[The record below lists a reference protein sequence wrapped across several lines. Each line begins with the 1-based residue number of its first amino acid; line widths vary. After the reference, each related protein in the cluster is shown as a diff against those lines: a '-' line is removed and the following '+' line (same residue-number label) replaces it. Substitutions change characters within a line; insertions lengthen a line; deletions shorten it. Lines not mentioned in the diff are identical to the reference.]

1 MFKSEV
7 KIRMSIKQKTEFN
20 SLIEDIKN
28 NKKFN
33 KLNDELHH
41 GITRYEHSMRVARW
55 TYKIC
60 NLFKMKN
67 KEEVTRAALLHDFY
81 INDDLVSETG
91 ASKLGEHPDVAL
103 INSIEYFELNNIQKD
118 IIKTHMFPCN
128 LNIPKY
134 KESWLVSG
142 VDKAVST
149 YEMLR
154 FKSSLYAGI
163 YALFLFELIRLPR

>member
-1 MFKSEV
+1 
-7 KIRMSIKQKTEFN
+7 MSTKQKEEFN
-20 SLIEDIKN
+20 SLVEDIIE
-28 NKKFN
+28 NKHFS
-33 KLNDELHH
+33 KLSDQLHH
-41 GITRYEHSMRVARW
+41 GINRQAHSIRVAKW

-60 NLFKMKN
+60 NFFNLHNKN
-67 KEEVTRAALLHDFY
+67 EVTRAALLHDFY
-81 INDDLVSETG
+81 IDEDLVSETG
-91 ASKLGEHPDVAL
+91 HEKLGEHPTVAL
-103 INSIEYFELNNIQKD
+103 ENSLKYFELDNVQKD

-128 LNIPKY
+128 FDIPKY

-163 YALFLFELIRLPR
+163 YFLFLFELIKLPR

>member
-1 MFKSEV
+1 
-7 KIRMSIKQKTEFN
+7 MSIKQKTEFN